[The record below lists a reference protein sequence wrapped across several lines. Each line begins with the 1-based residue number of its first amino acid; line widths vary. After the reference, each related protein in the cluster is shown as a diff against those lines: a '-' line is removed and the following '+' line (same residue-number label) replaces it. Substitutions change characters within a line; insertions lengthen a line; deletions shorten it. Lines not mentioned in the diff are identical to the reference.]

1 MQSTNEIGVMS
12 NENPDGGDPAENT
25 ADGAVRDLSP
35 AAQRALAEAAE
46 RRARLDAERARA
58 SAAAEQG
65 GRSGPDPVR
74 YGDWENGGIA
84 SDF

>member
-1 MQSTNEIGVMS
+1 MPCVDKMTNEDETKTSAPGEPMRR
-12 NENPDGGDPAENT
+12 P
-25 ADGAVRDLSP
+25 LSP
-35 AAQRALAEAAE
+35 AAQRALQEAAE
-46 RRARLDAERARA
+46 RRAQRDALDRQNQAQT
-58 SAAAEQG
+58 EQG

>member
-1 MQSTNEIGVMS
+1 MTTKDEGKTG
-12 NENPDGGDPAENT
+12 EPLPRG
-25 ADGAVRDLSP
+25 LSP
-35 AAQRALAEAAE
+35 AAERALQEAAE
-46 RRARLDAERARA
+46 RRAQREARNRQNPAE
-58 SAAAEQG
+58 AEQG